1 MRATRLPER
10 ALPPAA
16 PAPERPDTTAIRQL
30 VCTHVR
36 GLLVRHGLT
45 EQRVQLPRL
54 MEILEVSYSQAYR
67 KLNAGSPWL
76 EEDLYRLAA
85 HFGETLGSLF
95 ADAPP
100 RERGGIAVVDDDPI
114 VADSIVDTLQA
125 MGIDARA
132 YYDTASLL
140 QGAHSYDAYI
150 VDWFMGT
157 GTAEALL
164 LELRRREGHAPVIV
178 VLTGKISSGAAEDQ
192 LARMVRDHGILVE
205 LKPARVSLLLAK
217 IQRERDNR

>member
-1 MRATRLPER
+1 VR
-10 ALPPAA
+10 ALLA
-16 PAPERPDTTAIRQL
+16 
-30 VCTHVR
+30 
-36 GLLVRHGLT
+36 RHGLT

-54 MEILEVSYSQAYR
+54 MDILGVSYSQAYR

-76 EEDLYRLAA
+76 EEDLYRLAT
-85 HFGETLGSLF
+85 HFGETLGTLF

-100 RERGGIAVVDDDPI
+100 REHGGIAVVDDDPI

-125 MGIDARA
+125 LGIDARA
-132 YYDTASLL
+132 YYDAASLL
-140 QGAHSYDAYI
+140 QGARSYDAYI

-157 GTAEALL
+157 GTAENLL
-164 LELRRREGHAPVIV
+164 LEVRRRDGPAPVIV

-217 IQRERDNR
+217 IQRERDTR